1 MIDKNNI
8 PQGYKNSPIGI
19 IPQEWEVKKLKDISK
34 VLTGSTPSTTDLS
47 NYGSDYM
54 FVSPVDMSENKK
66 YIYKTEKMLSRKG
79 YSISR
84 KMPIGSVLYTCIGST
99 IGKIGIASSELTSNQ
114 QINAIICNED
124 NEFLYYVLLYNTG
137 RIRKLA
143 GEQAVPIIKKSD
155 FENLN
160 FPIPPLAEQKKIAEI
175 LCTWDDAIEKQSK
188 LIEKLELRK
197 RGLMQRLLTGKIRL
211 PGFTEPWKKIKL
223 GEIGTFLSTN
233 TLSRDKLNSNEGT
246 IKNIHYGDILIKY
259 AEIVNVSSVEI
270 PFINKGVV
278 VSSEYIENGDI
289 VFADTAEDYTVGKAI
304 EIINVNGNKI
314 VAGLHTMLFRPR
326 TNIFVECYL
335 GYYINSEYYQCQLL
349 PLTQGIKVCS
359 ITKKGI
365 SQTKVLVPEKSEQK
379 AIASVLSAADKEIE
393 TQRKKLEALR
403 QQKRGLMQ
411 QLLTGKTRV
420 KVA

>member
-1 MIDKNNI
+1 MSII
-8 PQGYKNSPIGI
+8 PIGYKDSPIGI
-19 IPQEWEVKKLKDISK
+19 IPQEWEIKKLKDISK

-188 LIEKLELRK
+188 LIEKLERRK
-197 RGLMQRLLTGKIRL
+197 RGLMQRLLTGKTRL

-223 GEIGTFLSTN
+223 GEISLIQKGVQLNKNRLQLSGLYPTINGGTTPSGYSDSYNTEANSITISEGGNSCGFVNFITTRFWCGGHCYLVSPNDSMNKLFLFQ
-233 TLSRDKLNSNEGT
+233 LL
-246 IKNIHYGDILIKY
+246 KY
-259 AEIVNVSSVEI
+259 VEVEI
-270 PFINKGVV
+270 MNLR
-278 VSSEYIENGDI
+278 
-289 VFADTAEDYTVGKAI
+289 VGS
-304 EIINVNGNKI
+304 
-314 VAGLHTMLFRPR
+314 GLP
-326 TNIFVECYL
+326 NIQ
-335 GYYINSEYYQCQLL
+335 IKPLL
-349 PLTQGIKVCS
+349 NFMCTIP
-359 ITKKGI
+359 
-365 SQTKVLVPEKSEQK
+365 VLKEQN
-379 AIASVLSAADKEIE
+379 AIAAVLTFADKEIE
-393 TQRKKLEALR
+393 KQRKKLEVLR

-420 KVA
+420 TI

>member
-1 MIDKNNI
+1 MSII
-8 PQGYKNSPIGI
+8 PIGYKDSPIGI

-175 LCTWDDAIEKQSK
+175 LCTWDDAIEKQSR

-197 RGLMQRLLTGKIRL
+197 RGLMQRLLTGKTRL
-211 PGFTEPWKKIKL
+211 PGFTEPWINIRIGELCLMKR
-223 GEIGTFLSTN
+223 GEILVSDDYIF
-233 TLSRDKLNSNEGT
+233 
-246 IKNIHYGDILIKY
+246 GDIPVVAGGKEP
-259 AEIVNVSSVEI
+259 AGFHNVSNRNGNIITISSSGASAGFVAFYEKPI
-270 PFINKGVV
+270 FATDCFTIS
-278 VSSEYIENGDI
+278 SSEKYNVRFFYYYLMMSQERIYRLQSGGAQPHVHPKDLAPMMLRIPSLEEQNA
-289 VFADTAEDYTVGKAI
+289 VVK
-304 EIINVNGNKI
+304 II
-314 VAGLHTMLFRPR
+314 
-326 TNIFVECYL
+326 
-335 GYYINSEYYQCQLL
+335 
-349 PLTQGIKVCS
+349 
-359 ITKKGI
+359 
-365 SQTKVLVPEKSEQK
+365 
-379 AIASVLSAADKEIE
+379 LSSDKEIE

-403 QQKRGLMQ
+403 QQKQGLMQ

-420 KVA
+420 TI

>member
-8 PQGYKNSPIGI
+8 PVGYKDSRIGI
-19 IPQEWEVKKLKDISK
+19 IPQEWEVMALGKLVSITSGNSPSLYNLHSVGKYPYIK
-34 VLTGSTPSTTDLS
+34 VE
-47 NYGSDYM
+47 
-54 FVSPVDMSENKK
+54 DMNNCEK
-66 YIYKTEKMLSRKG
+66 YQMLSRDYTDDERNLVPKG
-79 YSISR
+79 SIIFPKR
-84 KMPIGSVLYTCIGST
+84 G
-99 IGKIGIASSELTSNQ
+99 A
-114 QINAIICNED
+114 AIINNKVRIAVCDLCMDSNMMAIVP
-124 NEFLYYVLLYNTG
+124 NKSVNGEFLYFK
-137 RIRKLA
+137 IIH
-143 GEQAVPIIKKSD
+143 EQLFKIADTSTIPQINNKHIIPYI
-155 FENLN
+155 LCL
-160 FPIPPLAEQKKIAEI
+160 PPLAEQKKIAEV
-175 LCTWDDAIEKQSK
+175 LSAWDDAIEKQSK

-197 RGLMQRLLTGKIRL
+197 RGLMQRLLTGKTRL
-211 PGFTEPWKKIKL
+211 PGFTEPWKKIEL
-223 GEIGTFLSTN
+223 GEVGAFLSTN

-259 AEIVNVSSVEI
+259 AEIVNVSNVEI

-326 TNIFVECYL
+326 KNIFVECYL
-335 GYYINSEYYQCQLL
+335 GYYINSEYYQSQLL

-365 SQTKVLVPEKSEQK
+365 SQTKVLIPEKSEQK
-379 AIASVLSAADKEIE
+379 AIAAVLTSADKEIE
-393 TQRKKLEALR
+393 IQRKKLEALR
-403 QQKRGLMQ
+403 QQKQGLMQ

-420 KVA
+420 KV

>member
-1 MIDKNNI
+1 MKDKNSI
-8 PQGYKNSPIGI
+8 QQGYKNSVVGI
-19 IPQEWEVKKLKDISK
+19 IPEEWEVKKLKDISK

-175 LCTWDDAIEKQSK
+175 LCAWDDAIERQSK

-197 RGLMQRLLTGKIRL
+197 RGLMQRLLTGRTRL
-211 PGFTEPWKKIKL
+211 PGFTESWKQVKL
-223 GEIGTFLSTN
+223 GEIFSERNEIRCENLPLLSITSDRGVILQSESEKKDISNDDKSKYKRICPNDIGYNTMRMWQGRSALSKIEGIVSPAYTIVTLKENNDVFFLS
-233 TLSRDKLNSNEGT
+233 E
-246 IKNIHYGDILIKY
+246 LIKVPRVVY
-259 AEIVNVSSVEI
+259 NFWAHSQGLVNDTLNCKYHDFSQVKVEV
-270 PFINKGVV
+270 P
-278 VSSEYIENGDI
+278 SY
-289 VFADTAEDYTVGKAI
+289 
-304 EIINVNGNKI
+304 
-314 VAGLHTMLFRPR
+314 
-326 TNIFVECYL
+326 VE
-335 GYYINSEYYQCQLL
+335 QQ
-349 PLTQGIKVCS
+349 
-359 ITKKGI
+359 
-365 SQTKVLVPEKSEQK
+365 
-379 AIASVLSAADKEIE
+379 AIAEVLTSADKELE
-393 TQRKKLEALR
+393 NHRKKLEALR

-420 KVA
+420 KI

>member
-1 MIDKNNI
+1 MSII
-8 PQGYKNSPIGI
+8 PIGYKDSPIGI

-197 RGLMQRLLTGKIRL
+197 RGLMQCLLTGKTRL

-223 GEIGTFLSTN
+223 GEISLIQKGVQLNKNRLQLSGLYPTINGGTTPSGYSDSYNTEANSITISEGGNSCGFVNFITTRFWCGGHCYLVSPNDSMNKPFLFQ
-233 TLSRDKLNSNEGT
+233 LL
-246 IKNIHYGDILIKY
+246 KY
-259 AEIVNVSSVEI
+259 VEVEI
-270 PFINKGVV
+270 MNLR
-278 VSSEYIENGDI
+278 
-289 VFADTAEDYTVGKAI
+289 VGS
-304 EIINVNGNKI
+304 
-314 VAGLHTMLFRPR
+314 GLP
-326 TNIFVECYL
+326 NIQ
-335 GYYINSEYYQCQLL
+335 IKPLL
-349 PLTQGIKVCS
+349 NFMCTIP
-359 ITKKGI
+359 
-365 SQTKVLVPEKSEQK
+365 VLKEQK
-379 AIASVLSAADKEIE
+379 AIAAVLTSADKEIE

-403 QQKRGLMQ
+403 HQKQGLMQ

-420 KVA
+420 KI

>member
-1 MIDKNNI
+1 MSII
-8 PQGYKNSPIGI
+8 PIGYKDSPIGI

-197 RGLMQRLLTGKIRL
+197 RGLMQRLLTGKTRL
-211 PGFTEPWKKIKL
+211 PGFTEPWINIRIGELCLMKR
-223 GEIGTFLSTN
+223 GEILVSDDYIF
-233 TLSRDKLNSNEGT
+233 
-246 IKNIHYGDILIKY
+246 GDIPVVAGGKEPAGFHNISNRNGN
-259 AEIVNVSSVEI
+259 IITISSSGASAGFVAFYEKPI
-270 PFINKGVV
+270 FATDCFTIS
-278 VSSEYIENGDI
+278 SSEKYNVRFFYYYLMMSQERIYRLQSGGAQPHVHPKDLAPMMLRIPSLEEQNA
-289 VFADTAEDYTVGKAI
+289 VVK
-304 EIINVNGNKI
+304 II
-314 VAGLHTMLFRPR
+314 
-326 TNIFVECYL
+326 
-335 GYYINSEYYQCQLL
+335 
-349 PLTQGIKVCS
+349 
-359 ITKKGI
+359 
-365 SQTKVLVPEKSEQK
+365 
-379 AIASVLSAADKEIE
+379 LSSDKEIE

-403 QQKRGLMQ
+403 QQKQGLMQ

-420 KVA
+420 KI